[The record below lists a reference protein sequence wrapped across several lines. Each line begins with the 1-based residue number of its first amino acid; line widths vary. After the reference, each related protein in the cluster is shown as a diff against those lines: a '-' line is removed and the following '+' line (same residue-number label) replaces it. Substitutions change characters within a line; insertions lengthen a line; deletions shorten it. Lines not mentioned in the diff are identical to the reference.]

1 MKYLILKEYS
11 DRTILNLIK
20 FESFS
25 HLAYIHKGTI
35 RACFFPAYIYKWPIT
50 CMGWNS
56 TKLFFEKL
64 HQTMLKGQGK
74 YPFFWRMLFYCMPFS
89 CSYHKTSGPSWAIT
103 RAWTSL
109 GWHISLALLVRL
121 LCSLHTCDSFVYMPL
136 FNIFYNKSFT
146 TLELNCSRQPIL
158 AWLIII

>member
-109 GWHISLALLVRL
+109 GWHISLALLVIVLGCSALFIPVTHLCICLFLIYFIINPL
-121 LCSLHTCDSFVYMPL
+121 LRWSWTVLDSLY
-136 FNIFYNKSFT
+136 
-146 TLELNCSRQPIL
+146 
-158 AWLIII
+158 